1 LVKDINDTKYK
12 LEKGLNALDFLDTNI
27 NIMSN
32 WLTEVEQKLD
42 EFKNTQ
48 LSEKNAE
55 VTMKFIKVRFII
67 IFIFKM
73 YNVYLYLL
81 IEDIG

>member
-1 LVKDINDTKYK
+1 LVSDINDTKNK

-42 EFKNTQ
+42 EFEKTQ

-55 VTMKFIKVRFII
+55 VTMKFIKVRFTII
-67 IFIFKM
+67 LIFTI
-73 YNVYLYLL
+73 YNV
-81 IEDIG
+81 

>member
-1 LVKDINDTKYK
+1 MVTDIYDTKYK
-12 LEKGLNALDFLDTNI
+12 LEKGLNALDFLDTNM

-42 EFKNTQ
+42 EFEKTQ

-55 VTMKFIKVRFII
+55 AAKKFIDVRFIM
-67 IFIFKM
+67 IFIFVFTM
-73 YNVYLYLL
+73 FNV
-81 IEDIG
+81 

>member
-1 LVKDINDTKYK
+1 MVADIYDTKYK

-32 WLTEVEQKLD
+32 WLTVVEQKLD
-42 EFKNTQ
+42 EFENTQ

-55 VTMKFIKVRFII
+55 VAIKFIKVRVTI
-67 IFIFKM
+67 IFIFIFTI
-73 YNVYLYLL
+73 YNV
-81 IEDIG
+81 